1 MKTDM
6 VKKKQGK
13 WILVALIFLILGAV
27 YLKTAGHAP
36 DEMIIITGEAAS
48 ESSQEE
54 AAARLAPEAFLPAET
69 EAPTEAPD
77 PRISLNQAD
86 KKQLMT
92 LPMIGEVRA
101 RAIIDYRTEHG
112 PFSDI
117 ADIMKVSGIGKGIF
131 ERIKDK
137 IRL

>member
-36 DEMIIITGEAAS
+36 DEMIISTGEAAS

-54 AAARLAPEAFLPAET
+54 AVARLAPEAFLPAET

>member
-13 WILVALIFLILGAV
+13 WILVILVFLILGAV
-27 YLKTAGHAP
+27 YLKTAGHGP
-36 DEMIIITGEAAS
+36 DEMIIITREAVS
-48 ESSQEE
+48 ESSQD
-54 AAARLAPEAFLPAET
+54 
-69 EAPTEAPD
+69 EAPVRMAAEAVMPVEMDASEEAPD

-117 ADIMKVSGIGKGIF
+117 ADIMNVSGIGKGIF